1 MQKNDPY
8 AALRFTEFRYFIS
21 VQFLFTI
28 AILMQEVV
36 IGYEIY
42 KITHDP
48 LSLGFV
54 GLAEAIPYIS
64 LVLFGGYLAD
74 KKDKKK
80 IISLCYGLVI
90 ISTLILIIATNTAS
104 TQYFSQSPSLQTQQ
118 LIIIYFALFLI
129 GVARGFYGPSWSSL
143 KPFLVPSEHYAN
155 SSTWSTQ
162 FWQGGAILGPITGG
176 FLYASIGLTNT
187 LWVALCIF
195 VLASLLFFQ
204 IKSKPVA
211 AQNEIKGIFKS
222 LKEGISFVWNQ
233 KIIFY
238 AIMLDMFSVLFG
250 GVMAILPVFAEDILH
265 VGAEGFGIMRAA
277 PGLGAVLMMLAS
289 AYFPPTNQP
298 WRNMLIAVAGF
309 GVATLAFA
317 VSTNFIFSLIMLF
330 LTGAFDSISVIV
342 RQTVLQVMPPENM
355 RGRVNSVSGVFVSCS
370 NELGAFES
378 GVAAKLFGTVP
389 SVIFGGIMTLVTV
402 SIIYLKTPELFSVRF
417 QQKND

>member
-1 MQKNDPY
+1 MKKKDPY
-8 AALRFTEFRYFIS
+8 AALRFAEFRYFIS

-42 KITHDP
+42 EITHDP

-64 LVLFGGYLAD
+64 LVLFGGYFAD

-80 IISLCYGLVI
+80 IISICYIIVI
-90 ISTLILIIATNTAS
+90 ISTLILIYATNSEAK
-104 TQYFSQSPSLQTQQ
+104 QYFSQSDSLQNQQ
-118 LIIIYFALFLI
+118 LLLIYFALFLI

-155 SSTWSTQ
+155 SSAWSTQ
-162 FWQGGAILGPITGG
+162 FWQAGAILGPVAGG
-176 FLYASIGLTNT
+176 FLYSFIGLTNT
-187 LWVALCIF
+187 LWLALGIF
-195 VLASLLFFQ
+195 IAASILFFQ

-211 AQNEIKGIFKS
+211 AQNEVKGIFES
-222 LKEGISFVWNQ
+222 LREGISFVWNQ

-238 AIMLDMFSVLFG
+238 AILLDMFSVLFG
-250 GVMAILPVFAEDILH
+250 GVMAILPVFAKDILH

-277 PGLGAVLMMLAS
+277 PGLGAVLMMFAS
-289 AYFPPTNQP
+289 AYFTPTNQP

-309 GVATLAFA
+309 GLATLAFA
-317 VSTNFIFSLIMLF
+317 ISTNFIFSLVMLF

-342 RQTVLQVMPPENM
+342 RQTILQIMPPENM

-389 SVIFGGIMTLVTV
+389 SVVFGGIMTLVTV
-402 SIIYLKTPELFSVRF
+402 SVIYFKSPELFAVKL
-417 QQKND
+417 QKQIE